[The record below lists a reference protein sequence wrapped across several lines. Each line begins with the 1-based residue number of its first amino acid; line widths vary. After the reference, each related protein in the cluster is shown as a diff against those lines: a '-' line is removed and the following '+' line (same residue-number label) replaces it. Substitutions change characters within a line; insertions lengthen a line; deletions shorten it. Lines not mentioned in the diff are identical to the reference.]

1 MKKFNLMQIIPELNS
16 GGVEKGTIDLAN
28 YLAQKNINN
37 FIVSNGGKMLPLLNK
52 KFVTHY
58 HLSVHSKNFLRMPFV
73 SKKINS
79 IINKENISLIHLRSR
94 APAWLLP
101 YINKKNIKTISTF
114 HNVYGTQNF
123 LKKLYNKQLGNV
135 DKIIAISEYVKNEIS
150 KIYKID
156 LKKIKVINRGSDE
169 EFFDAKTINDE
180 KFYQFINKKNINI
193 DNKIILF
200 PGRLTQ
206 WKGQIEFLNLIE
218 EFKNEPVIFYFPGDD
233 KNISYYKK
241 LLSEINKKGL
251 NNKCRIMGNLN
262 SEELKM
268 MYQCSDLIISAPLQP
283 EGFGRTISEALLM
296 NKIVLAY
303 NYGGV
308 KNQLDDLPSIYK
320 ITPLDLNEMKNK
332 ILSSLNLEQ
341 EKILQLG
348 YEGRKHIIK
357 HFSKKNMLSSYQK
370 FYEEIVN

>member
-169 EFFDAKTINDE
+169 EFFDAKTINNE
-180 KFYQFINKKNINI
+180 KFY
-193 DNKIILF
+193 
-200 PGRLTQ
+200 
-206 WKGQIEFLNLIE
+206 
-218 EFKNEPVIFYFPGDD
+218 
-233 KNISYYKK
+233 
-241 LLSEINKKGL
+241 
-251 NNKCRIMGNLN
+251 
-262 SEELKM
+262 
-268 MYQCSDLIISAPLQP
+268 
-283 EGFGRTISEALLM
+283 
-296 NKIVLAY
+296 
-303 NYGGV
+303 
-308 KNQLDDLPSIYK
+308 
-320 ITPLDLNEMKNK
+320 
-332 ILSSLNLEQ
+332 
-341 EKILQLG
+341 
-348 YEGRKHIIK
+348 
-357 HFSKKNMLSSYQK
+357 
-370 FYEEIVN
+370 